1 MISRFL
7 SIERVITRAVLCVA
21 ILLLAVTATLV
32 MYQVI
37 MRFVVGEPS
46 TWSAVASR
54 TAMIWC
60 VFLGLAAAFR
70 TQSMLRVEIIY
81 SLAPQRFHLLVD
93 TIIYLLCLTFFVLL
107 IYLGTQMGY
116 RVRNQTLA
124 GMDISIAWAYAAL
137 PVGSFFAILAST
149 GAFLERFTGDTSTP
163 QDGTKP
169 EESMQ

>member
-1 MISRFL
+1 MIALFL
-7 SIERVITRAVLCVA
+7 GIERQITRAVLCIA

-32 MYQVI
+32 LYQVI

-54 TAMIWC
+54 SAMIWC

-70 TQSMLRVEIIY
+70 SQSMLRVEIIY
-81 SLAPQRFHLLVD
+81 TLVPKRLHLLVD
-93 TIIYLLCLTFFVLL
+93 TVIYLLCLTFFVLL

-149 GAFLERFTGDTSTP
+149 GAYLERLTGVSQPPSRDE
-163 QDGTKP
+163 QP
-169 EESMQ
+169 ESAQ